1 MELAEVMAL
10 GRKEQGSLANLE
22 RRLSND
28 EPEALGTKVRN
39 EFGDSSSLDFNME
52 VIKSESKWMLL
63 KCTLQKFVLDSDS
76 ELSYDQFC
84 KLIFQIQKWMEGFS

>member
-1 MELAEVMAL
+1 
-10 GRKEQGSLANLE
+10 
-22 RRLSND
+22 
-28 EPEALGTKVRN
+28 
-39 EFGDSSSLDFNME
+39 ME